1 MLYKLNVNN
10 DKLRL
15 VQKLY
20 IWSLIFEPLL
30 YFIKASGGLNSGIPI
45 SISRVL
51 QICVIF
57 YFLFVS
63 NDLKNHLKSYK
74 TFPFRVSRYYIYYFT
89 ITFISTFLGFVFMDS
104 FDFNNLKNE
113 ELLPFFK
120 KPFPRISIDFFLL
133 MYYYFYFIILSRIV
147 FNSLDSIKYFTNYFF
162 KVLYIVI
169 FIGFIDYFLAF
180 FQFDL
185 ISRHIGEVTDVGT
198 RWHSVLGEPRDAFV
212 FLVYA
217 IFITLINNYFSIQN
231 NFKIIYLLLFALIL
245 TQSSSGII
253 GIFIGLGL
261 FMLYSLIN
269 KKRNTL
275 IILLFS
281 FILFFLIFKLATNS
295 DRVLLYID
303 AFSRLIQ
310 FLESGVELPYLLLV
324 QAQNFYPIWGMYID
338 LINYNFYPILFGS
351 GISSSSFYNFNILG
365 EFANSNAQITRVIFE
380 SGLFGLLFYILF
392 LISPALSLFKDFSL
406 AKRNKLF
413 FSFFLVIGCSLSHRT
428 LIPLILYGLLMSFMR
443 FRNEFKFS

>member
-1 MLYKLNVNN
+1 MFNKLKVNN

-30 YFIKASGGLNSGIPI
+30 YFIKASGGLSSGIPI
-45 SISRVL
+45 SVSRVL

-63 NDLKNHLKSYK
+63 KDLTNHLKSYK
-74 TFPFRVSRYYIYYFT
+74 TLPFKVSKYYIYYFT
-89 ITFISTFLGFVFMDS
+89 IALISTVIGFFFMDS
-104 FDFNNLKNE
+104 YDFYNLKNE
-113 ELLPFFK
+113 ALLSFFK
-120 KPFPRISIDFFLL
+120 KPLPKVILDIFLL

-147 FNSLDSIKYFTNYFF
+147 FNSIGSLKYFIKYFF
-162 KVLYIVI
+162 KVLNFII
-169 FIGFIDYFLAF
+169 IIGFIDYFLAF

-217 IFITLINNYFSIQN
+217 IFITLINNYLLIQN

-269 KKRNTL
+269 KKRNSF
-275 IILLFS
+275 IVLLFS
-281 FILFFLIFKLATNS
+281 FLLFFLIFKLASSS
-295 DRVLLYID
+295 DRILVYID
-303 AFSRLIQ
+303 AFSNLIQ
-310 FLESGVELPYLLLV
+310 VLESGVELPYLLLV
-324 QAQNFYPIWGMYID
+324 TATNFYPIWGMYID

-351 GISSSSFYNFNILG
+351 GISSSSFYNFNMLG
-365 EFANSNAQITRVIFE
+365 DFMNSNAQITRVIFE

-392 LISPALSLFKDFSL
+392 LISPALSFFKDFSL